1 MDAGKGQKKKLRTN
15 PSEALRGQISVCE
28 VMSQVF
34 TLATLLCARW
44 QQGCVHVSVI
54 ETVGLFVCLVGA
66 RDVLKS

>member
-1 MDAGKGQKKKLRTN
+1 MDAGKGQKKKLRTS

-54 ETVGLFVCLVGA
+54 ETVFVCLFGGCQ
-66 RDVLKS
+66 RRFLS